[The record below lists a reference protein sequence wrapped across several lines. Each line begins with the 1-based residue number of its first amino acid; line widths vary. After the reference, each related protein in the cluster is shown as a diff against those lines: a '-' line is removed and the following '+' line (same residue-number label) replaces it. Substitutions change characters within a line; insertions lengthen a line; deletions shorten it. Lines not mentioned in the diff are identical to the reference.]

1 MRVVVGEP
9 SGDVRAWCVYQGER
23 EGGPDALV
31 VRRLCWN
38 RAADLRGRPQPGS
51 PSVQARG
58 AVVPAGRSG
67 AICELL
73 GRAEGLALSGPGAP
87 DAPDG
92 LEVEVMRRPGWG
104 EASFG
109 ARVPRGSGVARLA
122 LEMGAALD
130 LEIDRAGREA
140 CSVVL
145 DHAFPFRDPARP
157 APRPCGDPPTGA
169 ARMRMYGSS
178 PRDPEGGWAGLDSV
192 ELGSCRIV
200 LDDEGDA
207 KGLLELLGRAR
218 RPGGP
223 GVACQRLRSG
233 RPVRLGHGDGGE
245 PDLIV
250 YPDAGEGA

>member
-1 MRVVVGEP
+1 MRKMPLTCGYHATGHP
-9 SGDVRAWCVYQGER
+9 LA
-23 EGGPDALV
+23 PA
-31 VRRLCWN
+31 
-38 RAADLRGRPQPGS
+38 RAAPAARYALNK
-51 PSVQARG
+51 SVF
-58 AVVPAGRSG
+58 PK
-67 AICELL
+67 
-73 GRAEGLALSGPGAP
+73 
-87 DAPDG
+87 
-92 LEVEVMRRPGWG
+92 
-104 EASFG
+104 
-109 ARVPRGSGVARLA
+109 GSGVARLA
-122 LEMGAALD
+122 LEMGAVLD

-145 DHAFPFRDPARP
+145 DHAFSFRDPARP

-207 KGLLELLGRAR
+207 EGLLELLGRAR

>member
-1 MRVVVGEP
+1 MAHPVHPAHHAGGISRRHVL
-9 SGDVRAWCVYQGER
+9 AWTAG
-23 EGGPDALV
+23 ATT
-31 VRRLCWN
+31 
-38 RAADLRGRPQPGS
+38 AA
-51 PSVQARG
+51 AAA
-58 AVVPAGRSG
+58 AVMA
-67 AICELL
+67 AC
-73 GRAEGLALSGPGAP
+73 AP
-87 DAPDG
+87 DEGPEPD
-92 LEVEVMRRPGWG
+92 EDE
-104 EASFG
+104 S
-109 ARVPRGSGVARLA
+109 GSGVARLA
-122 LEMGAALD
+122 LEMGAVLD
-130 LEIDRAGREA
+130 LEIGRAGREA

-207 KGLLELLGRAR
+207 EGLLELLGRAR

>member
-1 MRVVVGEP
+1 MRLEGTPLGVDGPVPLSDVGVFAGP
-9 SGDVRAWCVYQGER
+9 GDLDALALLVREALAAR
-23 EGGPDALV
+23 ELPVPGGPWPPV
-31 VRRLCWN
+31 VE
-38 RAADLRGRPQPGS
+38 
-51 PSVQARG
+51 VG
-58 AVVPAGRSG
+58 AVRGVSLAVDLSG
-67 AICELL
+67 AV
-73 GRAEGLALSGPGAP
+73 AEA
-87 DAPDG
+87 
-92 LEVEVMRRPGWG
+92 
-104 EASFG
+104 EAM
-109 ARVPRGSGVARLA
+109 ARLA
-122 LEMGAALD
+122 LEMGAVLD

-145 DHAFPFRDPARP
+145 DHAFPPEGPARP

-207 KGLLELLGRAR
+207 EGLLELLGRVR
-218 RPGGP
+218 RPDGP

>member
-1 MRVVVGEP
+1 
-9 SGDVRAWCVYQGER
+9 
-23 EGGPDALV
+23 
-31 VRRLCWN
+31 
-38 RAADLRGRPQPGS
+38 
-51 PSVQARG
+51 
-58 AVVPAGRSG
+58 
-67 AICELL
+67 
-73 GRAEGLALSGPGAP
+73 
-87 DAPDG
+87 
-92 LEVEVMRRPGWG
+92 MRRPGWG

-109 ARVPRGSGVARLA
+109 ARVPRGSGAARLA

-130 LEIDRAGREA
+130 LEIGRAGREA

-145 DHAFPFRDPARP
+145 DHAFPPEGPARP

-207 KGLLELLGRAR
+207 EGLLELLGRAR
-218 RPGGP
+218 RPDGL